1 MRLIANEAYLPGI
14 ASAIN
19 LDGNGDG
26 GQVKIRVSRKDTAFL
41 LEMALSA
48 TERTF
53 KLIVE
58 IEEYAVGHG

>member
-26 GQVKIRVSRKDTAFL
+26 GQIKIRVSRGDAAFL
-41 LEMALSA
+41 LEMAQNA
-48 TERTF
+48 TAQTF

-58 IEEYAVGHG
+58 IEEGRASR